1 MRELSDVDGL
11 VTSGGGGLG
20 PLEVGSLVLGFF
32 AGLPSALYLGW
43 RLRTHA

>member
-1 MRELSDVDGL
+1 MPDG
-11 VTSGGGGLG
+11 VEDTSGGGGFG
-20 PLEVGSLVLGFF
+20 PLEVIGFF